1 MRWDVAERPSFSL
14 LLVALINFMQDFCVL
29 GRPNL
34 TTDIQDH
41 LFRFFTT
48 RCNFLRVQ
56 LSTVDICKS
65 SEKESLRET
74 RQADERRRAKKG
86 VLGRLGGK
94 TEDGKIRKE
103 GSGERRRKGKGMS
116 SLHIFTFFCP
126 VSLASFQAFLSGRF
140 STSSASVPTDGPRMV
155 RLETG
160 KPCILCLSEALLLNG
175 WELPRRRVAPGGR
188 RSR

>member
-1 MRWDVAERPSFSL
+1 MADQCMRWDVAERPSFSL

-116 SLHIFTFFCP
+116 SLLSSVQSPWHPFRHSYLAASAHPARQCQQMDHAWCVWRQASHAFYAFPKHFC
-126 VSLASFQAFLSGRF
+126 
-140 STSSASVPTDGPRMV
+140 
-155 RLETG
+155 
-160 KPCILCLSEALLLNG
+160 
-175 WELPRRRVAPGGR
+175 
-188 RSR
+188 

>member
-1 MRWDVAERPSFSL
+1 MADQCMRWDVAERPSFSL

-41 LFRFFTT
+41 LFRFFWLL
-48 RCNFLRVQ
+48 CFGQQFNNKMQFSQ
-56 LSTVDICKS
+56 SCKS

-94 TEDGKIRKE
+94 TEDGKRGAEK
-103 GSGERRRKGKGMS
+103 RRRKGKGMS
-116 SLHIFTFFCP
+116 SLLSSVQSPWHPFRHSYLAASAHPARQCQQMDHAWCVWRQASHAFYAFPKHFC
-126 VSLASFQAFLSGRF
+126 
-140 STSSASVPTDGPRMV
+140 
-155 RLETG
+155 
-160 KPCILCLSEALLLNG
+160 
-175 WELPRRRVAPGGR
+175 
-188 RSR
+188 